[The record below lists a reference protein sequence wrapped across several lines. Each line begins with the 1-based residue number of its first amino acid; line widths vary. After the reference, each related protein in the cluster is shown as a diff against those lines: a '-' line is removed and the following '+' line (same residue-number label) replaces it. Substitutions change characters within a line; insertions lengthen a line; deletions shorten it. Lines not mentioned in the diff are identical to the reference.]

1 MVRKSGV
8 QEKEIVWIGTAYS
21 DFLTFPATAKRDA
34 GYQLHRVQNDLPP
47 ENWKIISE
55 LGAGVCELRLR
66 EDTGIFRVMYVAK
79 FDDAIYVLHCFK
91 KKTQKMTGP
100 DKEVTSARYKAVCH
114 YRRGPE

>member
-1 MVRKSGV
+1 MIRQSGA
-8 QEKEIVWIGTAYS
+8 QEKESVWIGTSYS

-66 EDTGIFRVMYVAK
+66 EDTGIFPGMYVAK
-79 FDDAIYVLHCFK
+79 FDEAIYVLHCFK

-100 DKEVTSARYKAVCH
+100 DKEVTSARYKAVCR